1 MSTLKHN
8 IRQQQAQL
16 NNLETML
23 RGGPR
28 PLPPPSPPRSPD
40 LSEIALPQQ
49 PPTAPPPPSTTTT
62 KMQRRSSFDVLHSLA
77 GPDSSLP
84 LPIPYRDGRGSPMK
98 PDGSIPE
105 GIPID
110 FGVGSTSPSSYKRMP
125 SPTRTL
131 SRMSVSI
138 ASLTHAVSRV
148 LSLYWLLR
156 NSNGSSWSVMSFF
169 ILFSSDWHA
178 TPLDRQCPRPGGRG
192 PTRCA
197 TSLQIARFGNLRR
210 RRHFTAP
217 QRINIITASTYI
229 AEQTTIADARRN
241 DQSPGRPPVGSG
253 QCAQRA

>member
-1 MSTLKHN
+1 
-8 IRQQQAQL
+8 
-16 NNLETML
+16 ML

-40 LSEIALPQQ
+40 LSEITLPQQ
-49 PPTAPPPPSTTTT
+49 PPTTLPPPTTTT
-62 KMQRRSSFDVLHSLA
+62 KMQRRTSFDVLHSLA

-98 PDGSIPE
+98 SDGSIPE
-105 GIPID
+105 GIPVD

-138 ASLTHAVSRV
+138 TSLVHAVSRV
-148 LSLYWLLR
+148 FFLYWLLR
-156 NSNGSSWSVMSFF
+156 NSSRSSWSVMSFF
-169 ILFSSDWHA
+169 IIFSSNWHA
-178 TPLDRQCPRPGGRG
+178 TPPDRQCPRPGGRG
-192 PTRCA
+192 STPCT

-210 RRHFTAP
+210 RRHLTAP
-217 QRINIITASTYI
+217 QRINIITASTNI
-229 AEQTTIADARRN
+229 TEQTTIADARRN
-241 DQSPGRPPVGSG
+241 DQSTGRPPVGSG